1 MKRQHHGILSLIL
14 LFMAVGIGAISIVRS
29 SRLMAITYMLISA
42 ISFVLIVYSY
52 CSKCSCRKHTCGHV
66 LPGIITRFLPQ
77 RIEARYTIMDYIG
90 VALPLIVIVVFPQY
104 WLIDNILLIVS
115 FWSLVL
121 VAVVDILLKV
131 CKGCEN
137 KYCSIRKTG

>member
-1 MKRQHHGILSLIL
+1 MKRQEHGILSLIL
-14 LFMAVGIGAISIVRS
+14 FFMAVGIGAISIVQTS
-29 SRLMAITYMLISA
+29 SLMAITYMLTSA

-66 LPGIITRFLPQ
+66 LPGIITRFLPH
-77 RIEARYTIMDYIG
+77 RIEASYTIMDYIG
-90 VALPLIVIVVFPQY
+90 VALPIIVIVVFPQY
-104 WLIDNILLIVS
+104 WLKNNILLLVS
-115 FWSLVL
+115 FWSLIL

-137 KYCSIRKTG
+137 ENCRLRKTN

>member
-1 MKRQHHGILSLIL
+1 MKRQQHGILSLIL
-14 LFMAVGIGAISIVRS
+14 FFMAVGIGAISIAPS
-29 SRLMAITYMLISA
+29 SSLMAITYMLISA

-66 LPGIITRFLPQ
+66 LPGIITRFLPH
-77 RIEARYTIMDYIG
+77 RIEAGYTIMDYIG
-90 VALPLIVIVVFPQY
+90 VALPLSFIVLFPQY
-104 WLIDNILLIVS
+104 WLNDNSLLIVS

-121 VAVVDILLKV
+121 VAAVDILLKV

-137 KYCSIRKTG
+137 ENCRLRKND